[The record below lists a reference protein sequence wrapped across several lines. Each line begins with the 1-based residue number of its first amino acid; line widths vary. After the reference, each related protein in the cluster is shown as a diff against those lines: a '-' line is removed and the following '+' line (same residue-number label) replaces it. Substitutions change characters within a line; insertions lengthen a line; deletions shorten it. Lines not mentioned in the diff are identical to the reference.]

1 MPSSIPESESRHA
14 VRSAD
19 PEAPGSI
26 PVAYSRSWRDFR
38 RNPLARFGA
47 ATIVIL
53 ICVAVFA
60 PWLAPRDPDAL
71 DYFNAFA
78 PPGRSAWLGTDP
90 LGRDTLSRLIF
101 ATRVSLVVGLGVSGL
116 SVLIGAALGAT
127 AGWSGGWVD
136 GAISRLMDVLWS
148 IPMLPLAMV
157 LGAFI
162 KVTPPLLVL
171 LLGGISWVSVARLV
185 RAQTMSL
192 REQEFIAAARAIG
205 LSNPRIVIRHIIPNT
220 TAPMVVAA
228 TLAVANA
235 ILAES
240 ALSFL
245 GFGVDPST
253 PTWGNMLQNAQN
265 YLRRAPWLSVFP
277 GVMIAL
283 TVTSFNF
290 VGDGLREAFDPR
302 LKRR

>member
-1 MPSSIPESESRHA
+1 MPSSIPESASKRA
-14 VRSAD
+14 ARPTG
-19 PEAPGSI
+19 PEVPGPAPA
-26 PVAYSRSWRDFR
+26 AYSRSWRDFR
-38 RNPLARFGA
+38 RNPLAKFGA
-47 ATIVIL
+47 ATIAIL
-53 ICVAVFA
+53 MCVAVFA
-60 PWLAPRDPDAL
+60 PWLAPRDPDVL

-78 PPGRSAWLGTDP
+78 PPGRTAWLGTDP
-90 LGRDTLSRLIF
+90 LGRDTFSRLIF

-116 SVLIGAALGAT
+116 SVLIGATLGAT
-127 AGWSGGWVD
+127 AGWYGGWVD
-136 GAISRLMDVLWS
+136 GALSRFMDVLWS

-157 LGAFI
+157 IGAFI

-192 REQEFIAAARAIG
+192 REQEFIMAARSIG
-205 LSNPRIVIRHIIPNT
+205 LRSPRIVIRHIIPNT

-265 YLRRAPWLSVFP
+265 YLRRAPWLSIFP